1 MRHGP
6 VNYAQII
13 KDIGPSPQGGRDLD
27 TVGARELFS
36 AMLDGGVPDLELGA
50 LLIALRAK
58 GESVDEL
65 LGFYDALASRLY
77 RLPFPEQAIKPVVI
91 PSYGGGERLPNLLTL
106 LALSLKRY
114 GIPVLIH
121 GSLESHGRVT
131 TAHIL
136 RELGIMPSA
145 TPALAAERL
154 AHDGI
159 AFVPVAALSPGLAAL
174 LSLRAPLGLRNT
186 AHVMCKLLDPLAA
199 ASVRI
204 VAHSNPA
211 FTEKSRA
218 TLIALGVDAL
228 LMGSTEGEAF
238 ANPQRRPR
246 MEHIHDGA
254 CTPLFEAEA
263 ANSPV
268 GNIGPDAIDAKATAD
283 WIRLALAGSVPIPHP
298 LLNQLACCLYACGY
312 TETFNQAKAIVAIET
327 GNLAAA

>member
-1 MRHGP
+1 MRRGP

-13 KDIGPSPQGGRDLD
+13 KDIGPSTQGGGDLD
-27 TVGARELFS
+27 TASARELFS
-36 AMLDGGVPDLELGA
+36 AMLDGGVPDLQLGA

-77 RLPFPEQAIKPVVI
+77 RLPFTEQAIKPVVI
-91 PSYGGGERLPNLLTL
+91 PSYGGAQRLPNLLAL

-136 RELGIMPSA
+136 RELGVMPSA
-145 TPALAAERL
+145 TPVQAAERL

-199 ASVRI
+199 SSVRI
-204 VAHSNPA
+204 VPHSNPA
-211 FTEKSRA
+211 FTDKSRA
-218 TLIALGVDAL
+218 MMIALGADAL
-228 LMGSTEGEAF
+228 VMGSTEGEAF
-238 ANPQRRPR
+238 ANPQRRPK
-246 MEHIHDGA
+246 MEHVHDGA
-254 CTPLFEAEA
+254 CTTLFEAEA
-263 ANSPV
+263 ADGPIAHN
-268 GNIGPDAIDAKATAD
+268 GPDGIDAKATAD
-283 WIRLALAGSVPIPHP
+283 WIRLAITGSVPIPHP
-298 LLNQLACCLYACGY
+298 LLNQLSCCLYACGY

-327 GNLAAA
+327 GNLAAV